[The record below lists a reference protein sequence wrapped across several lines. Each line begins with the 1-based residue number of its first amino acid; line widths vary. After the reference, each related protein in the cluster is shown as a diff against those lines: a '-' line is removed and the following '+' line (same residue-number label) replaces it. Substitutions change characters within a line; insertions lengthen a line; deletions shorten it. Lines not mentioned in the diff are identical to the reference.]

1 MACAGTMRRSWR
13 CDRRALRNSQARGC
27 AGKAISMFES
37 GEENPQAAG
46 FDPER
51 LARLDHTLAADV
63 EAGKIPGA
71 VVLIERNGTL
81 ACWKAF
87 GYRDREANVA
97 MERNNLFRIAS
108 MTKPVTSV
116 AVMMLAERG
125 RLFLPEP
132 VAQILPQFAETP
144 VATESAGDP
153 TLRTEK
159 QARPMTVHDL
169 LRHTAGLTYGL
180 FGASQVKTAY
190 NQAGVFDLRITNAEM
205 VDRLAAI
212 PLAHQP
218 GRVWDYSMA
227 TDVLGRIVEVVSGNT
242 LDHFFRA
249 EIFGPLGMA
258 ETGFVAS
265 CELAARM
272 AQPQVNS
279 QSGQRFPMTDHTVEW
294 PWQSGG
300 VGLYSTASDYLKFC
314 RMLLAQGA
322 SPARRL
328 LGAPTVRSMTADH
341 LPAEITYDP
350 VTPVLFEAE
359 APTRE
364 MGQGFGLGFA
374 VRTHAG
380 MNPRPGSV
388 GDYYW
393 AGALGTYFWIDPAEK
408 LIAIFMSQAPGQ
420 RLHYRY
426 LMRQLV
432 YQALEPRPA

>member
-1 MACAGTMRRSWR
+1 MTEW
-13 CDRRALRNSQARGC
+13 N
-27 AGKAISMFES
+27 
-37 GEENPQAAG
+37 EENPQAAG
-46 FDPER
+46 FDPCC
-51 LARLDHTLAADV
+51 LARLDEALAADV

-87 GYRDREANVA
+87 GYRDREANVS
-97 MERNNLFRIAS
+97 MERNDLFRIAS
-108 MTKPVTSV
+108 MTKPITSV
-116 AVMMLAERG
+116 AIMMLAERG
-125 RLFLPEP
+125 HLFLPEP
-132 VAQILPQFAETP
+132 VAQILPQFGEMR
-144 VATESAGDP
+144 VAVESAGDS
-153 TLRTEK
+153 TMRTEP

-180 FGASQVKTAY
+180 FGASAVKTAY

-227 TDVLGRIVEVVSGNT
+227 TDVLGRVVEVVSGRT
-242 LDHFFRA
+242 LNDFFRA
-249 EIFGPLGMA
+249 EIFEPLGMA
-258 ETGFVAS
+258 ETGFVVS
-265 CELAARM
+265 RELAARM
-272 AQPQVNS
+272 AQPQVNP
-279 QSGQRFPMTDHTVEW
+279 QTGQRFPMADHTVEW

-322 SPARRL
+322 SPAGRL
-328 LGAPTVRSMTADH
+328 LASATVRLMTADH
-341 LPAEITYDP
+341 LPLEITYDP

-364 MGQGFGLGFA
+364 MGQSFGLGFA
-374 VRTHAG
+374 VRTHPG
-380 MNPRPGSV
+380 MNPLPGSV

-408 LIAIFMSQAPGQ
+408 LIAIFMSQAPGH

-432 YQALEPRPA
+432 YQAIEPRSA

>member
-1 MACAGTMRRSWR
+1 
-13 CDRRALRNSQARGC
+13 
-27 AGKAISMFES
+27 MFENR
-37 GEENPQAAG
+37 EENPQAAG
-46 FDPER
+46 FDPRR
-51 LARLDHTLAADV
+51 LARLNDALAADV
-63 EAGKIPGA
+63 EARKIPGA

-87 GYRDREANVA
+87 GYRDREANVS
-97 MERNNLFRIAS
+97 MEPNDLFRIAS
-108 MTKPVTSV
+108 MTKPITSV

-125 RLFLPEP
+125 RLYLPEP
-132 VAQILPQFAETP
+132 VAGILPQFAATP
-144 VATESAGDP
+144 VAVESAADP
-153 TLRTEK
+153 ALRTE
-159 QARPMTVHDL
+159 QQGRPMTVHDL

-227 TDVLGRIVEVVSGNT
+227 TDVLGRIVEVVSGKT
-242 LDHFFRA
+242 LDDFFRT
-249 EIFGPLGMA
+249 EIFEPLGMA
-258 ETGFVAS
+258 ETGFVVS
-265 CELAARM
+265 REFAARM
-272 AQPQVNS
+272 AQPQVNP
-279 QSGQRFPMTDHTVEW
+279 QAGQRFPMTDHTIEW

-322 SPARRL
+322 SGGL
-328 LGAPTVRSMTADH
+328 LGPATIRLMTADH
-341 LPAEITYDP
+341 LPPEITYDP

-364 MGQGFGLGFA
+364 MGQSFGLGFA
-374 VRTHAG
+374 VRTHPG
-380 MNPRPGSV
+380 MNPLPGSV

-408 LIAIFMSQAPGQ
+408 LIAIFMSQAPGH

-432 YQALEPRPA
+432 YQALEPHSSQFLVHSS

>member
-1 MACAGTMRRSWR
+1 
-13 CDRRALRNSQARGC
+13 
-27 AGKAISMFES
+27 MFES
-37 GEENPQAAG
+37 DEEDPQAAG

-51 LARLDHTLAADV
+51 LARLNDALAADV
-63 EAGKIPGA
+63 EARKIPGA

-81 ACWKAF
+81 ARWKAF
-87 GYRDREANVA
+87 GYRDREANIR
-97 MERNNLFRIAS
+97 MEPNDLFRIAS
-108 MTKPVTSV
+108 MTKPITSV

-125 RLFLPEP
+125 HLFLPEP
-132 VAQILPQFAETP
+132 VAGILPQFAHTP
-144 VATESAGDP
+144 VAVENAGDP
-153 TLRTEK
+153 TLRTE
-159 QARPMTVHDL
+159 QQVRPMTVRDL

-227 TDVLGRIVEVVSGNT
+227 TDVLGRIVEVVSGKT
-242 LDHFFRA
+242 LYDFFQS
-249 EIFGPLGMA
+249 EIFDPLGMA

-265 CELAARM
+265 RELAARM
-272 AQPQVNS
+272 AQPQVNP
-279 QSGQRFPMTDHTVEW
+279 QQAQRFSMTDHTVEW

-322 SPARRL
+322 SPAGRL
-328 LGAPTVRSMTADH
+328 LAAATVRLMTADH
-341 LPAEITYDP
+341 LPPEIVYDP

-364 MGQGFGLGFA
+364 MGQSFGLGFA
-374 VRTHAG
+374 VRTYPG
-380 MNPRPGSV
+380 MNPLPGSV

-393 AGALGTYFWIDPAEK
+393 AGALGTYFWIDPAEE
-408 LIAIFMSQAPGQ
+408 LIAIFMSQAPGH

-432 YQALEPRPA
+432 YQAIEPRSA